1 MDLYEMFVLQDG
13 RRPLHGAAA
22 GGHLAVV
29 EFLVQSGAA
38 VDEEAKVQK

>member
-13 RRPLHGAAA
+13 RRPLHGAAQW
-22 GGHLAVV
+22 GPLAVV

-38 VDEEAKVQK
+38 VDKEDEVQK